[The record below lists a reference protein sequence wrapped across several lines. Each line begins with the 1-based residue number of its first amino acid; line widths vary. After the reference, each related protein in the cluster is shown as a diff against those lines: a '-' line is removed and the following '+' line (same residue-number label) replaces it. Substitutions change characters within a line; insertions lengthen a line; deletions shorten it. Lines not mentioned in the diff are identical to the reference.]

1 MEKNSIKQIEKIVK
15 LFNETKDLCSKLYK
29 KLENSKT
36 KSECDELI
44 HLYKEIINNLK
55 IIKEQSRELD
65 NVDIDEDYL
74 GTEDEVN
81 QLRENNCKS
90 IQCLAQHLRGCIQSF
105 KKYSEMMKN
114 KKEEIK
120 A

>member
-1 MEKNSIKQIEKIVK
+1 MDLKTINLIENLMKE
-15 LFNETKDLCSKLYK
+15 FGETRDLCSKLYK

-105 KKYSEMMKN
+105 KKYTEMMKN

-120 A
+120 E